1 MSVYFALR
9 SQYDSPKL
17 NQLAVFGNDTVLDWF
32 RANWQKLD
40 EKLLGFE
47 VYGFDSLAGSIKSE
61 ELGPP
66 STANELKDI
75 LEEHL
80 YVERDFK
87 FSEHAIQAFTDDDE
101 LDIAYYIFDDHY
113 LKDNRHKAEF
123 LTLIP
128 WELPP
133 EYSDGKFIPKEDC
146 VEFDPVGDE
155 ETGATYCVF
164 ACYYDAGGQ
173 LEYMNGSGKL
183 DGARLPG
190 LVDYLRSQKQPSN
203 NWPEEFQT
211 LHRLLA
217 STTGGTIPA
226 EFSNFPG
233 LSGSQVLEKLFK
245 SVPSKDP
252 SKCRIQCADHVAQLA
267 LNTDQWEN
275 TALYTRWILFDDLWA
290 AANSN
295 LANSILRYGNRWDVL
310 S

>member
-32 RANWQKLD
+32 RANWQNLD

-66 STANELKDI
+66 ATASELKDI

-87 FSEHAIQAFTDDDE
+87 FSEHAIQALTDDDE

-113 LKDNRHKAEF
+113 LKENPHKAEF
-123 LTLIP
+123 LTLIN

-133 EYSDGKFIPKEDC
+133 EYSHGQYNTDEDC
-146 VEFDPVGDE
+146 AEIDPVGDE
-155 ETGATYCVF
+155 DGALYCVF

-173 LEYMNGSGKL
+173 LEYMNGASKL
-183 DGARLPG
+183 DGVRLPS
-190 LVDYLRSQKQPSN
+190 LVNYLRSQKKPSS

-211 LHRLLA
+211 LHALLA
-217 STTGGTIPA
+217 NTTGGTIPP

-233 LSGSQVLEKLFK
+233 LSGSQVLEKLLK
-245 SVPSKDP
+245 SVPGKEQ
-252 SKCRIQCADHVAQLA
+252 SKCRVQCADHVAQIS
-267 LNTDQWEN
+267 LNTDSWDS
-275 TALYTRWILFDDLWA
+275 TALFTRWILFDDLWA
-290 AANSN
+290 VANQN